1 MDFGF
6 DGNICSH
13 GLDVKRRHREN
24 ERNCLWQALK
34 LTPASPKSW
43 TGVLS
48 IVAGRG

>member
-6 DGNICSH
+6 DGNICSRS
-13 GLDVKRRHREN
+13 LDVKRRHREN

-34 LTPASPKSW
+34 LTPASPKSQ

-48 IVAGRG
+48 IMAERG